1 MMRRGMDELLVG
13 SGLENMEKV
22 QDFIA
27 ARLENCP
34 AKLRNK
40 IHVAV
45 DEIFANIAHYAY
57 DRPGGGVT
65 VRVAVG
71 EDIHIEFEDSGVA
84 YDPLASAPPDIS
96 LSAAEREIGGLGVF
110 IVKKTM
116 DSVEYRREGTKNIL
130 TIRKNLGNE

>member
-13 SGLENMEKV
+13 AELENMEKV
-22 QDFIA
+22 IA
-27 ARLENCP
+27 ERLENC
-34 AKLRNK
+34 AVKVRNK

-84 YDPLASAPPDIS
+84 YDPLASATPDIS
-96 LSAAEREIGGLGVF
+96 LSAADREVGGLGVF

-116 DSVEYRREGTKNIL
+116 DSVEYRREGCKNIL
-130 TIRKNLGNE
+130 VIKKSLE

>member
-13 SGLENMEKV
+13 AELENMEKV
-22 QDFIA
+22 QGFIA
-27 ARLENCP
+27 GRLENCP
-34 AKLRNK
+34 VKVQGK

-65 VRVAVG
+65 VRIAVG

-84 YDPLASAPPDIS
+84 YDPLASATPDIS
-96 LSAAEREIGGLGVF
+96 LSAAEREVGGLGVF

-116 DSVEYRREGTKNIL
+116 DSVEYRREGCKNIL
-130 TIRKNLGNE
+130 VIKKSLE